1 MMFFSLALRKVYK
14 GRIEQE
20 SERGGAAR
28 SARRAHNPQVCGSNP
43 HPATRGHLFG
53 WTCTDS
59 DHSRVEKGTTSPA
72 GVIFLF

>member
-14 GRIEQE
+14 GRIKEG

-43 HPATRGHLFG
+43 HPATRGHDWVL
-53 WTCTDS
+53 TDS
-59 DHSRVEKGTTSPA
+59 DDFGELKSDTS
-72 GVIFLF
+72 I